1 MNKFMTN
8 GERRRWLANE
18 ARKLPGHTK
27 DDFDH
32 ETLWDKFS
40 IFIMLTDGE
49 PKTFQEWLDS

>member
-18 ARKLPGHTK
+18 LRKVPDGMEV
-27 DDFDH
+27 DSPH
-32 ETLWDKFS
+32 ETLWDRFS
-40 IFIMLTDGE
+40 IFIMNTDGE